1 MQGARVAAQQIGRLE
16 ALQHGRK
23 ADALALTGPKRLAV
37 LIPAYNESATIAE
50 VARRAC
56 QAAPWVIVID
66 DGSTDG
72 TGERL
77 RGLPVDL
84 LRNESNQGKAAAL
97 WRGAQHAIAQGADGL
112 ITLDGDG
119 QHRPEDIPRLL
130 DVARRQPGDLVVAAR
145 ALHPEAAPLVRRLA
159 NHVADFWI
167 SIAAGYPVRDSQSGF
182 RYYPA
187 DVFQSVHVRHDRPH
201 GFVLES
207 EILIEAAMISVRA
220 HTVVIDTIYDRGARR
235 SHFRP
240 VLDTL
245 RITRMVA
252 AKVLRRWF
260 STLPQP
266 HTASSLSTGD
276 ARKRP
281 ARQERRVSGMAD

>member
-1 MQGARVAAQQIGRLE
+1 V
-16 ALQHGRK
+16 
-23 ADALALTGPKRLAV
+23 AV
-37 LIPAYNESATIAE
+37 LIPAFNESATIAD
-50 VARRAC
+50 VAVRARRVAS
-56 QAAPWVIVID
+56 WVIVID

-72 TGERL
+72 TGDRVRSLAVE
-77 RGLPVDL
+77 V
-84 LRNESNQGKAAAL
+84 LRNDSNQGKAAAI
-97 WRGAQHAIAQGADGL
+97 WRGAQYAIARGADAL

-130 DVARRQPGDLVVAAR
+130 DLARRHPGDLVMGAR
-145 ALHPEAAPLVRRLA
+145 ALHPDAAPKVRRLA
-159 NHVADFWI
+159 NRFADFWI

-187 DVFQSVHVRHDRPH
+187 DVFQRVHVRHDRPH

-207 EILIEAAMISVRA
+207 EILIEAARVNVKA
-220 HTVVIDTIYDRGARR
+220 HTVPIDTIYVPGARP

-252 AKVLRRWF
+252 AKVLQRWLGSRR
-260 STLPQP
+260 PVPVP
-266 HTASSLSTGD
+266 HSSAGRDALSGPE
-276 ARKRP
+276 ART
-281 ARQERRVSGMAD
+281 SGLGR